1 MAGIKKGG
9 PKRGLGEA
17 IKKRRRGR
25 GPYAGVPLSKR
36 PPPSPTPPGIG
47 DDYGGG
53 SDPGNG
59 WKEER
64 PPWGGNKGGPVKSE
78 TEDQRSKRKEKEDA
92 NVRGYYHGG
101 PIPVPPGGIWGG
113 SCPRPEEEILLANNK
128 WIPAKD
134 LQIGDEV
141 ATSKDPQKVIRVER
155 IEDSPRCEVSF
166 EDSDSIVTSYSHPYF
181 VNSKGFVEVSNLEK
195 GDVIG
200 ELVFKDKKPFSDGPV
215 ISLSVDKVET
225 YMLQGGTKDNPVPAL
240 SHNKTPPYPG
250 PRPKPKPKPKKKERG
265 YGQAQE
271 GGTGLSGGG
280 KVKKYGGGGKVKKKK

>member
-1 MAGIKKGG
+1 MAAGE
-9 PKRGLGEA
+9 KRLNRLKNRARRTTNRVGRRA
-17 IKKRRRGR
+17 RRRGAAPDLANMGMLNR
-25 GPYAGVPLSKR
+25 SLNE
-36 PPPSPTPPGIG
+36 
-47 DDYGGG
+47 GGA
-53 SDPGNG
+53 
-59 WKEER
+59 
-64 PPWGGNKGGPVKSE
+64 VKSE
-78 TEDQRSKRKEKEDA
+78 TEDQRSKRVEKEDA
-92 NVRGYYHGG
+92 NVRGYVHGG
-101 PIPVPPGGIWGG
+101 LIFPGKPPKWPGG
-113 SCPRPEEEILLANNK
+113 CPRPEEEILLANNK

-141 ATSKDPQKVIRVER
+141 ATSKDPQKVTRVER

-240 SHNKTPPYPG
+240 SHNKTPPQ
-250 PRPKPKPKPKKKERG
+250 PKPKPKPKKKERG
-265 YGQAQE
+265 YGQAQ
-271 GGTGLSGGG
+271 
-280 KVKKYGGGGKVKKKK
+280 